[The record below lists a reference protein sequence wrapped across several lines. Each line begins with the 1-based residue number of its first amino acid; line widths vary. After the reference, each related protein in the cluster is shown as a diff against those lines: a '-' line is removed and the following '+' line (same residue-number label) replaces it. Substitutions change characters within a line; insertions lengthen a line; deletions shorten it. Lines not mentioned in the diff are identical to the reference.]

1 MPGRPDATRIAIL
14 GAGPVGLEAALYGR
28 KLGYRVT
35 VYERGRVAEHVQRW
49 GHVKLFSPFGM
60 NATPLGRAALKAEN
74 PQYEFP
80 TETDCLTGHDY
91 AAMYLE
97 PLAMTAALIESIKLE
112 THVIAVGKAGLFK
125 TDAAKRAER
134 PFRMLVRDAK
144 GERYEE
150 ADVVLDCTGTYATP
164 RWLGDGGLAA
174 VGEISARPQIT
185 YGLDDILGKDR
196 GKYAGKTVL
205 VVGAG
210 YSAATTI
217 CRLAELA
224 SAHPEMWIIW
234 LVRGP
239 RSQPLPRHSNDPLRE
254 RDRLAVQANSLAC
267 RGEGN
272 VEFHANSVV
281 ESVISTGVDKGFKVV
296 ASIGEPPGS
305 SRRTETWDVDR
316 IVANV
321 GFMPDPILSRE
332 LQVQECPAS
341 QGPIGVAAVLAKQA
355 GADCLAIASCGP
367 AALKTTEPNFY
378 VLGAKSYGRN
388 SHFLLRNGFE
398 QVREVFT
405 LITGKADL
413 NLYAK

>member
-1 MPGRPDATRIAIL
+1 MPGKPDATRIAVL
-14 GAGPVGLEAALYGR
+14 GAGPVGLEAALYAR
-28 KLGYRVT
+28 KLDYRVT

-60 NATPLGRAALKAEN
+60 NATPLGRAALKSEN
-74 PQYEFP
+74 PQHEFP
-80 TETDCLTGHDY
+80 ADSECVTGHDY
-91 AAMYLE
+91 AASYLD
-97 PLAMTAALIESIKLE
+97 PLAMTAALIENIKLE
-112 THVIAVGKAGLFK
+112 TQVIAVGRSGLFK
-125 TDAAKRAER
+125 TECAKRAER
-134 PFRMLVRDAK
+134 PFRLLVRDTK
-144 GERYEE
+144 GERYED

-174 VGEISARPQIT
+174 VGEIAARSQIT
-185 YGLDDILGKDR
+185 YGLDDIFGKDR

-234 LVRGP
+234 LVRGS
-239 RSQPLPRHSNDPLRE
+239 RSQPLPRHPNDPLRE

-281 ESVISTGVDKGFKVV
+281 EFIVSTGPDKGFKVV
-296 ASIGEPPGS
+296 ARVGGEQQ
-305 SRRTETWDVDR
+305 TWDVDR
-316 IVANV
+316 VVANV
-321 GFMPDPILSRE
+321 GFMPDAILSRE
-332 LQVQECPAS
+332 LQVQECPGS
-341 QGPIGVAAVLAKQA
+341 QGPIGVAAALAKQA
-355 GADCLAIASCGP
+355 GADCLTTAPCGP

>member
-14 GAGPVGLEAALYGR
+14 GAGPVGLEAALYAR
-28 KLGYRVT
+28 KLGYPVT

-60 NATPLGRAALKAEN
+60 NATLLGRAALRAEN
-74 PQYEFP
+74 PHHEFP
-80 TETDCLTGHDY
+80 ADSDCVTGHDY
-91 AAMYLE
+91 AAAYLD

-125 TDAAKRAER
+125 TESTKRAER
-134 PFRMLVRDAK
+134 PFRLLVRDAK

-150 ADVVLDCTGTYATP
+150 ADVVIDCTGTYATP

-174 VGEISARPQIT
+174 VGEIAARPQIT

-234 LVRGP
+234 LVRGT
-239 RSQPLPRHSNDPLRE
+239 RTQPLPRHSNDPLRE

-272 VEFHANSVV
+272 VEFHANSAV
-281 ESVISTGVDKGFKVV
+281 ESVVSTGVDKGFKVV
-296 ASIGEPPGS
+296 ARVGGE
-305 SRRTETWDVDR
+305 RQTWDVDR

-321 GFMPDPILSRE
+321 GFMPDAILSRE
-332 LQVQECPAS
+332 LQVQECSAS
-341 QGPIGVAAVLAKQA
+341 QGPIGVAAALAKQA
-355 GADCLAIASCGP
+355 GGDCLTTTTYGP

-413 NLYAK
+413 NLYGK

>member
-1 MPGRPDATRIAIL
+1 MPGKPDATRIAVL
-14 GAGPVGLEAALYGR
+14 GAGPVGLEAALYAH

-60 NATPLGRAALKAEN
+60 NATPLGRAALKSEN
-74 PQYEFP
+74 PQHELP
-80 TETDCLTGHDY
+80 ADSDCVTGHDY
-91 AAMYLE
+91 TAMYLD
-97 PLAMTAALIESIKLE
+97 PLAMTAALIENIKLE
-112 THVIAVGKAGLFK
+112 TQVIAVGRSGLFK
-125 TDAAKRAER
+125 TESAKRAER
-134 PFRMLVRDAK
+134 PFRLLVRDAK
-144 GERYEE
+144 GERCEE
-150 ADVVLDCTGTYATP
+150 AEVVLDCTGTYATP
-164 RWLGDGGLAA
+164 RWLGNGGLAA
-174 VGEISARPQIT
+174 VGEIAARSQIT

-239 RSQPLPRHSNDPLRE
+239 RSQPLPRHPNDPLRE

-281 ESVISTGVDKGFKVV
+281 ESVLPQGPDKGFTVV
-296 ASIGEPPGS
+296 ARVGGEQQ
-305 SRRTETWDVDR
+305 TWIVDR

-332 LQVQECPAS
+332 LQVQECHSS
-341 QGPIGVAAVLAKQA
+341 QGPMGVAAALAKQV
-355 GADCLAIASCGP
+355 GGDCLTTAPCGP

-398 QVREVFT
+398 QVRDVFT
-405 LITGKADL
+405 LITGKPGL
-413 NLYAK
+413 NFYAK